1 MGPAPYCRGEL
12 PGGRERSARAD
23 GDQHTI
29 GFAEPVLLCGEWSL
43 EQLHA
48 ARGVSVG
55 WCAAAAGPLER
66 AVAAVS
72 QPLALARKHLESPH
86 PGAAC
91 RWLDRASHH
100 QLVERW
106 LDDDKLLV
114 DCVRRACADE
124 LLDLLGWLVDV
135 GRLDAR
141 WVRSKRY
148 AALLT
153 TVDHGRAGVL
163 SWLIETLELTTQ
175 DALASGVLIAALNKK
190 GAPELEIA
198 TLVRRRFDLE
208 VARCCSCVAGPAR
221 SLTCHLINQPAA
233 REWTWATYH
242 VPTGDAELV
251 DEMTPMDA
259 RGTWLAIH
267 AAQPHHLEA
276 AMRRLAIDAPERALR
291 LKLAGPVGAFQ
302 VVVALGGPIAALRQF
317 LEACRADDLE
327 LATTLAD
334 LAEINAPQVREAR
347 VIEQVGAETSKWLRR
362 RFGLGFTYM
371 RAALLTPDRPT
382 VRRRASPALR
392 GRLPGAPNR

>member
-1 MGPAPYCRGEL
+1 
-12 PGGRERSARAD
+12 
-23 GDQHTI
+23 
-29 GFAEPVLLCGEWSL
+29 
-43 EQLHA
+43 
-48 ARGVSVG
+48 
-55 WCAAAAGPLER
+55 
-66 AVAAVS
+66 
-72 QPLALARKHLESPH
+72 
-86 PGAAC
+86 
-91 RWLDRASHH
+91 
-100 QLVERW
+100 VE
-106 LDDDKLLV
+106 
-114 DCVRRACADE
+114 CVRGACANE
-124 LLDLLGWLVDV
+124 RLDLLGWLVDT
-135 GRLDAR
+135 RLLDAK

-148 AALLT
+148 APLLT
-153 TVDHGRAGVL
+153 TVDHGRAAVL
-163 SWLIETLELTTQ
+163 GWLIETLELTTA

-190 GAPELEIA
+190 SAPELEIA
-198 TLVRRRFDLE
+198 TLIRRRFDLE

-276 AMRRLAIDAPERALR
+276 AMRRLAIAAPERALR

-302 VVVALGGPIAALRQF
+302 VVVALGGPHAALRQF
-317 LEACRADDLE
+317 LDACRADHLD

-371 RAALLTPDRPT
+371 RAALLKPDPPG